1 MCRRFICKYSD
12 RNVYLNFF
20 IMSNVYKVN
29 KFFLFR
35 YFDRI
40 SIGIYLF
47 KKLGYYFSILCWR
60 VKIVMI

>member
-20 IMSNVYKVN
+20 IMSNVYIVN
-29 KFFLFR
+29 EFFLFR

-40 SIGIYLF
+40 SLDIILV
-47 KKLGYYFSILCWR
+47 YY
-60 VKIVMI
+60 VGE